1 MGAALQIN
9 WQGSPYMPLKL
20 KGVLARHGIRQSE
33 LCEAV
38 KQKDGKPMSSTGFSL
53 IANWNTWP
61 KNTPKESL
69 QQQAMDFLVTKG
81 VPDEEIA
88 TAFDVDGEDTHRHAH
103 PIGIH
108 VGQKHKKP
116 EPEIEPLEIEMLN
129 PAAKRHF
136 AMFRDPF
143 QGDVNGPEDV
153 FLAADQRYIREAM
166 FQTARH
172 GGFLAVVG
180 ESGAGKSVLRRDLLD
195 RIAREGHPI
204 SVIYPMIIDK
214 KALTPTSIGEAII
227 KDLVHSA
234 KVPRTKEG
242 QARLL
247 NELLLGSSRAGNS
260 HVLIIEEA
268 HDIPTECLK
277 QLKRFWELEDGF
289 KRLLSIVLVGQP
301 ELKQKLDERMNWEA
315 REVIRR
321 CEVAE
326 LLPLGNNLK
335 DYLQHKFKRIEVA
348 LDKVMAPDAFDA
360 IYARLTR
367 VRPGTREVASQL
379 YPLVVNNLVTKA
391 MNRAA
396 ELGLPLV
403 TGDLVKEL

>member
-1 MGAALQIN
+1 
-9 WQGSPYMPLKL
+9 MPLKL
-20 KGVLARHGIRQSE
+20 KGVLARNGIRHSE
-33 LCEAV
+33 LCDAV
-38 KQKDGKPMSSTGFSL
+38 KQKDGKPMSSTGLSL

-69 QQQAMDFLVTKG
+69 QQQTRDFLTSKG
-81 VPDEEIA
+81 VSEEEIA
-88 TAFDVDGEDTHRHAH
+88 TAFDVDGEDSHRHAH

-136 AMFRDPF
+136 GIFRDPF
-143 QGDVNGPEDV
+143 QADVNGPEDV
-153 FLAADQRYIREAM
+153 FLASDQRYIREAM

-214 KALTPTSIGEAII
+214 KSLTPTSIGEAII

-247 NELLLGSSRAGNS
+247 NDLLLGSSRAGNS

-301 ELKQKLDERMNWEA
+301 ELKQKLDERVNWEA

-321 CEVAE
+321 CEIAE
-326 LLPLGNNLK
+326 LQPLGNNLK
-335 DYLQHKFKRIEVA
+335 DYLQHKFKRIDVA
-348 LDKVMAPDAFDA
+348 LDKVMAPDSFDA

-367 VRPGTREVASQL
+367 VKPGSREVLSQL

-396 ELGLPLV
+396 ELGIPQV